1 MRITYDGQADALSLV
16 LTEEEAVI
24 SRELAPG
31 LIVNLDRRGG
41 IVGIDILSARASIGR
56 RALSEIALDLTDL

>member
-31 LIVNLDRRGG
+31 LIVNLDRHGG
-41 IVGIDILSARASIGR
+41 IVSIDILSARASIGR